1 MKILFLTIFLVLL
14 VGCSNTNV
22 SITKISSDSKQFDTL
37 SYSNFW
43 TAMRCG
49 IPEMAPKF
57 TNDKEKLEFA
67 DALSEIIKGNFASAE
82 SKYFDLINKSQ
93 NDTIIYYSRMILEQT
108 LISQ

>member
-1 MKILFLTIFLVLL
+1 MKTLILIFFLIFII
-14 VGCSNTNV
+14 GCSNKNV

-57 TNDKEKLEFA
+57 TNDKKK
-67 DALSEIIKGNFASAE
+67 I
-82 SKYFDLINKSQ
+82 
-93 NDTIIYYSRMILEQT
+93 RVC
-108 LISQ
+108 